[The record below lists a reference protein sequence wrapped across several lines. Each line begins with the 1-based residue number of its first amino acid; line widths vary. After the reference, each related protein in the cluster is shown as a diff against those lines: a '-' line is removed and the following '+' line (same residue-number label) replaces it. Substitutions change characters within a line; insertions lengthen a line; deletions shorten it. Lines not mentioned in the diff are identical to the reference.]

1 MQELALTFGAEKLTH
16 CKYQQGSEEVEEQMI
31 YMPLDGMY
39 GSPFR
44 SIYSHLKNGFTFNIL
59 FFKRK
64 CTSMRK
70 MILD

>member
-16 CKYQQGSEEVEEQMI
+16 CEYQQRSEEVEEQMI

-44 SIYSHLKNGFTFNIL
+44 SIYSHLKMGLPLIFCSSRENAQA
-59 FFKRK
+59 
-64 CTSMRK
+64 
-70 MILD
+70 